1 MPKNGSCTEEPLR
14 RRRRYGVLAPITLET
29 PEWSTQAGIGGELA
43 RAVSSGTVVQVA
55 GVLRPGGGVLFK
67 TFTLGCRHYL
77 LVNLAIFQTLAV
89 FTITKLRLK

>member
-43 RAVSSGTVVQVA
+43 QAISSRTMVQVTS
-55 GVLRPGGGVLFK
+55 VLHLGGGMLVK
-67 TFTLGCRHYL
+67 TFTLVCNYL
-77 LVNLAIFQTLAV
+77 PVHQA
-89 FTITKLRLK
+89 